1 MENAII
7 ERIKNEARN
16 LQALSDELQVQMAL
30 GKAEARDLIER
41 ERKALATFINK
52 QRAELKKSAAYS
64 ADDRRDFLTCIENL
78 ESSLFQE
85 VPTEVG
91 VYDAYKKEV
100 LQKIYKL
107 EEAVRVSYPDM
118 SKQMQ
123 ETLDSFKTKMDAFR
137 VNLALHDKDD
147 PARVASVRREFTEKL
162 IEVRQLLDRRETAQT
177 KLDHFVEDISESFS
191 YLKRAISNLSN

>member
-41 ERKALATFINK
+41 ERKMLADFINK
-52 QRAELKKSAAYS
+52 ERAELKKSAAYT
-64 ADDRRDFLTCIENL
+64 ADDRRDFLTNIENL

-85 VPTEVG
+85 VPTDVKA
-91 VYDAYKKEV
+91 YDAYKKEV
-100 LQKIYKL
+100 LEKVYKL
-107 EEAVRVSYPDM
+107 EEVVRVSYPDM
-118 SKQMQ
+118 STQMQ
-123 ETLDSFKTKMDAFR
+123 ETLDAFKAKMDAFR

-147 PARVASVRREFTEKL
+147 PARVASIRREFTEKL

-177 KLDHFVEDISESFS
+177 KLDHFVEDISESFN

>member
-16 LQALSDELQVQMAL
+16 LQALSDELRVQMAL

-41 ERKALATFINK
+41 ERKALSAYINK
-52 QRAELKKSAAYS
+52 ERAALKASAAFS
-64 ADDRRDFLTCIENL
+64 ADDRRDFLTCIEDL
-78 ESSLFQE
+78 ESSLFTE
-85 VPTEVG
+85 VPTKVKA
-91 VYDAYKKEV
+91 YDAYKKDI

-123 ETLDSFKTKMDAFR
+123 EILDAFKAKMDAFR

-147 PARVASVRREFTEKL
+147 PARVEGIRREFTEKL
-162 IEVRQLLDRRETAQT
+162 IEVRQLLDRRETEQT